1 MMENKAL
8 LYLMVIIVL
17 GMILAGCTPPT
28 PEPETTTDANGTDQ
42 QTSSLGE
49 VHFEV
54 SCNEEAQREFDRAV
68 ALLHS
73 FWFPKAIS
81 SFEATLEKDSS
92 CGMAHWGI
100 ALGRWGNF
108 LGGPRDQAQLQTG
121 WEATQKAAEIGAGT
135 ERERDYIAAVE
146 LLYMDYKNTDNKTRK
161 LAYEKAMEAIVEKH
175 PEDSEAK
182 AFYGIALNGTADLAD
197 KTYANQLK
205 ATALMEPLFKEQ
217 PNHPGLAHYI
227 IHSYDFPP
235 LADRG
240 RDAAYSYAEI
250 APDAPHAQH
259 MPSHIF
265 TRIGAW
271 QDSIDT
277 NIRSAAS
284 AKTANSPVE
293 ILHAFDYKVYAY
305 LQSAQDEKAQDVV
318 QRAMALKDSISSGDG
333 YLFAADFALAAI
345 PARYALERQDW
356 TLATRLEVRES
367 RFPHAKA
374 ITLFAR
380 ALGAARSGD
389 VEAAG
394 TDLEALRQQR
404 KTLVE
409 AGPGLAYWELQVR
422 IQEKMAEAWIDY
434 AAGNTEQA
442 LEKMKTAA
450 ELEDT
455 TEKSAVSPG
464 PLVPA
469 RELYGSMLLEDG
481 QSETALAQ
489 FEASAKDEPN
499 RFIGTYEA
507 AKAAEMTGD
516 MQKAK
521 QSYAQL
527 LEICERADDA
537 GREAVQQARQFVNQ
551 S

>member
-1 MMENKAL
+1 MQAKRTLSTIAVAL
-8 LYLMVIIVL
+8 
-17 GMILAGCTPPT
+17 GFGFALAGCST
-28 PEPETTTDANGTDQ
+28 PETKSPTEVADEQAPTQA
-42 QTSSLGE
+42 LGE
-49 VHFEV
+49 VHFET
-54 SCNEEAQREFDRAV
+54 SCNEEAQAEFNRAV

-73 FWFPKAIS
+73 FWFPEGI
-81 SFEATLEKDSS
+81 EAFQGVLELDDS

-100 ALGRWGNF
+100 ALSQWGNF
-108 LGGPRDQAQLQTG
+108 LGGPREQETLARG
-121 WEATQKAAEIGAGT
+121 WEATQRASETGAGT
-135 ERERDYIAAVE
+135 EREQDYIAAVE
-146 LLYMDYKNTDNKTRK
+146 LLYKDYESSDNRTRK
-161 LAYEKAMEAIVEKH
+161 LAYENAMGAIHAKY
-175 PEDSEAK
+175 PDDSEAK

-205 ATALMEPLFKEQ
+205 AAAMLEEVFEQQ
-217 PNHPGLAHYI
+217 PNHPGLAHYL
-227 IHSYDFPP
+227 IHSYDFPL

-240 RDAAYSYAEI
+240 RDAAYRYADI

-284 AKTANSPVE
+284 AEKANSPAE
-293 ILHAFDYKVYAY
+293 ALHAFDYKVYAY
-305 LQSAQDEKAQDVV
+305 LQTAQDAKAEDVV
-318 QRAMALKDSISSGDG
+318 RRAMALSDSIPPEDG

-356 TLATRLEVRES
+356 DAAAALEVRAS

-374 ITLFAR
+374 ITHFAR

-389 VEAAG
+389 VEAARK
-394 TDLEALRQQR
+394 DFEALGTMR
-404 KTLVE
+404 E
-409 AGPGLAYWELQVR
+409 ALNEAGLAYWELQAQ
-422 IQEKMAEAWIDY
+422 IQEGMAEAWIEFAENADDKSD
-434 AAGNTEQA
+434 A
-442 LEKMKTAA
+442 LTKMRAAA

-469 RELYGSMLLEDG
+469 RELYASMLLEAG
-481 QSETALAQ
+481 QAEQALTE
-489 FEASAKDEPN
+489 FEASAKDDPH
-499 RFIGTYEA
+499 RFIGTYGT
-507 AKAAEMTGD
+507 AKAAELSGNRE
-516 MQKAK
+516 KAEA
-521 QSYAQL
+521 SYRQL
-527 LEICERADDA
+527 LEICERGDDT
-537 GREAVQQARQFVNQ
+537 GRDTLQEARALIAE